1 MDFIKV
7 DYEELNA
14 KQQENYNYH
23 KVASALADYGF
34 DSMRLSNDWQG
45 ADFIAVKGDNMLK
58 VQLKGRFTVAKKYIG
73 KDIFIAFLEK
83 GTVKIYNHDNAV
95 ESLTENI
102 LSSKSWRENGLYS
115 WKQTPLKY
123 DSLIHLL

>member
-1 MDFIKV
+1 MDFVKV

-45 ADFIAVKGDNMLK
+45 ADFIAVKGDSMLK

-83 GTVKIYNHDNAV
+83 GTVKIYNHDSAV

-115 WKQTPLKY
+115 WKHTPLKY